1 MKLVDLKEPK
11 VIDYVIEMGLGV
23 SKSQGLGI
31 YYRNNFICPTEDE
44 YIEFASGRK
53 LQLFASF

>member
-1 MKLVDLKEPK
+1 
-11 VIDYVIEMGLGV
+11 MGLGV

-53 LQLFASF
+53 YNYLHHFKITYGILLQNLILCLHL

>member
-1 MKLVDLKEPK
+1 
-11 VIDYVIEMGLGV
+11 MGLGV

-53 LQLFASF
+53 LQLLASF